1 MISNTRPAEICKNT
15 RIHLR
20 GTLDGSV
27 IDRNLDCINIMHW
40 HSYRFIYFHN
50 EQPTCNI
57 FIKSYLSYDTT
68 AFIFLSFIL
77 VQDVGLNLYGNLITM
92 VGKATI
98 IGHMNIS
105 RQTSKQN
112 W

>member
-1 MISNTRPAEICKNT
+1 MLAIKAWSWRHPVNTLSWRTRAALPLQTMLTMKTKEPHLHPFFLLKN
-15 RIHLR
+15 IGLA
-20 GTLDGSV
+20 L
-27 IDRNLDCINIMHW
+27 
-40 HSYRFIYFHN
+40 
-50 EQPTCNI
+50 
-57 FIKSYLSYDTT
+57 
-68 AFIFLSFIL
+68 
-77 VQDVGLNLYGNLITM
+77 QDVGLNLYGNLITM